1 MWEETGDCS
10 GRKGAARLRVRLRSQ
25 EMPLLVWSPLS
36 RAPQPPPPHIE
47 SRGRLGQE
55 TLPTAAARPP
65 KVRGLLCQCRAGGG
79 GCRCA
84 DRRMSRG
91 RGSSILSAEPSQ
103 ASTWTPGRGLALD
116 LPSRDHSWARETN
129 SFLLAARSHM
139 PARPGSR
146 LVPRSQH
153 GSPYLYFQ
161 IVSYPATSHTFNPAA
176 PTLGET
182 PSQQCWGFQVTQ
194 RHADI

>member
-65 KVRGLLCQCRAGGG
+65 KVRGLLCQC
-79 GCRCA
+79 
-84 DRRMSRG
+84 
-91 RGSSILSAEPSQ
+91 SSILSAKPSQ
-103 ASTWTPGRGLALD
+103 ASTWTPGRGLVLD